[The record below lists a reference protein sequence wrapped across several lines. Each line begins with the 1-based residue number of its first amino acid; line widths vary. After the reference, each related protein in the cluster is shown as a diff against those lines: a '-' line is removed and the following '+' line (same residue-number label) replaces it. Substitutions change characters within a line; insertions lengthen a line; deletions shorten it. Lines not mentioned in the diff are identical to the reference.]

1 MACVCGQGWVPALT
15 EGPRLPTAALPP
27 RAPGFWRLRGRAPA
41 SPRPTPPRSGHSLR
55 TPHYFLRRR
64 RRGVQGV
71 ALLSRRRGAP
81 QEGRCACPVPL
92 PCPARPCLPLPS
104 GAAPPLRPHKLSP
117 CVREVVPAAG
127 GRGAAPF
134 SDGGGPPLPPSRAA
148 DPGRPRHGP
157 GPGARRVSAEARL
170 PPPPPAPGP
179 A

>member
-1 MACVCGQGWVPALT
+1 M
-15 EGPRLPTAALPP
+15 
-27 RAPGFWRLRGRAPA
+27 
-41 SPRPTPPRSGHSLR
+41 
-55 TPHYFLRRR
+55 
-64 RRGVQGV
+64 QGV

-157 GPGARRVSAEARL
+157 GPGARRGAAAAAAAGAAAVPARRAGERGWKEVL
-170 PPPPPAPGP
+170 QWAMWRT
-179 A
+179 